1 MRSFPRIAL
10 VVAFV
15 LIALLLVVHTRSE
28 GGLPAVYESTKF
40 SKPSFSVPDWIKP
53 SSSQKEQ
60 EQEQESQKENTVG
73 QSEKSA
79 QKTDHLEELSKIDAS
94 KGPSLMNP
102 TKESGSTGSKEATEW
117 KPEFAFQN
125 DLKDPDPKRDF
136 SAFASYPAHNYDPD
150 SRPAYAYT
158 TFMSTRNP
166 SIHDPY
172 FMAVE
177 SLIYRVLWSPKSK
190 SKRYPFIAFVGD
202 FVTEEQRQ
210 RLRGAGAIVRELSP
224 VPWNPEAEGI
234 QHRWMD
240 LFAKLNMWNQTDFHR
255 LIFLDADAFPV
266 TNIDEMFE
274 LAPLQDCK
282 PELLTKD
289 DYFPDGKSSCS
300 GDASQYI
307 FAGIPHNPENTTH
320 PNINVGSMVIT
331 PSVTMH
337 KRLMHNYQKY
347 DRYDVHMAEQAFLNW
362 MFAPDSA
369 FPVTQLE
376 RKWGAFFPQ
385 PNEQGKLNVVHEKLW
400 MNIWNDNDKASAG
413 HKWLRNLWTD
423 EWKAMVKFY
432 DSEEFVKQRMADKAG
447 KSTSLFGIGTP
458 P

>member
-1 MRSFPRIAL
+1 MRSFPRITL
-10 VVAFV
+10 VVAFL
-15 LIALLLVVHTRSE
+15 LIGLLLVVHTRSE

-40 SKPSFSVPDWIKP
+40 SKPSFSVPDWIK
-53 SSSQKEQ
+53 SSSSKEEDGSQ
-60 EQEQESQKENTVG
+60 E
-73 QSEKSA
+73 EKPA
-79 QKTDHLEELSKIDAS
+79 GKLTRPTEKTGHLDELSKIDAAD
-94 KGPSLMNP
+94 GPSLMKP
-102 TKESGSTGSKEATEW
+102 TKETGATGSKETEW

-150 SRPAYAYT
+150 SRPKYAYS

-190 SKRYPFIAFVGD
+190 SARYPFIAFVAD
-202 FVTEEQRQ
+202 FVTEEQRE
-210 RLRGAGAIVRELSP
+210 RLRGAGAVVRELAP
-224 VPWNPEAEGI
+224 VPWAPTTDGI

-240 LFAKLNMWNQTDFHR
+240 LFAKLNMWNQTDFQR
-255 LIFLDADAFPV
+255 LIFLDADAFPI

-289 DYFPDGKSSCS
+289 DYFKDGKNSCS

-307 FAGIPHNPENTTH
+307 FAGIPHNPANTTH

-337 KRLMHNYQKY
+337 QRLMDNYQKY
-347 DRYDVHMAEQAFLNW
+347 DRYDTHMAEQAFLNW
-362 MFAPDSA
+362 MFAPGSA
-369 FPVTQLE
+369 FPATQLE

-385 PNEQGKLNVVHEKLW
+385 PNEEGKLNVVHEKLW
-400 MNIWNDNDKASAG
+400 MNIWNEKDSDSTQ
-413 HKWLRNLWTD
+413 HKWLRNLWGD

-447 KSTSLFGIGTP
+447 KSTSLYGIGTP

>member
-1 MRSFPRIAL
+1 MRSFPRITL
-10 VVAFV
+10 VVAFLLIGLV
-15 LIALLLVVHTRSE
+15 LVIHTRSE
-28 GGLPAVYESTKF
+28 NGLSGVYDAKW
-40 SKPSFSVPDWIKP
+40 SKPSFSVPSWIK
-53 SSSQKEQ
+53 SSSSDSSQ
-60 EQEQESQKENTVG
+60 EEEETASQGYKRPTG
-73 QSEKSA
+73 QTDVPVEKTS
-79 QKTDHLEELSKIDAS
+79 HLDELSKIDAS
-94 KGPSLMNP
+94 DAPPLMKP
-102 TKESGSTGSKEATEW
+102 TKGDSSKESDW

-150 SRPAYAYT
+150 GRPAYAYS

-177 SLIYRVLWSPKSK
+177 SLIYRVLWAPDSK
-190 SKRYPFIAFVGD
+190 TARYPFIAFVAD
-202 FVTEEQRQ
+202 FVTKEQRD
-210 RLRGAGAIVRELSP
+210 RLAGAGAIVRELAP
-224 VPWNPEAEGI
+224 VPWNPNADDI

-240 LFAKLNMWNQTDFHR
+240 LFAKLNMWNQTDFDR
-255 LIFLDADAFPV
+255 LIFLDADAFPT

-282 PELLTKD
+282 PELLTPD
-289 DYFPDGKSSCS
+289 DYFKDGSNSCS

-307 FAGIPHNPENTTH
+307 FAGVPHNPSNRTN
-320 PNINVGSMVIT
+320 PNVNVGSMVIT

-337 KRLMHNYQKY
+337 KRLMDNYRKY
-347 DRYDVHMAEQAFLNW
+347 DRYETHMAEQAFLNW
-362 MFAPDSA
+362 MFSPESA
-369 FPVTQLE
+369 FPCVELE

-385 PNEQGKLNVVHEKLW
+385 PDEEGKLNVVHEKIW
-400 MNIWNDNDKASAG
+400 MNIWNDKDADL
-413 HKWLRNLWTD
+413 HKWLRRLWTE
-423 EWKAMVKFY
+423 EWNAMVKFY

-447 KSTSLFGIGTP
+447 KSTSLFGTGTP